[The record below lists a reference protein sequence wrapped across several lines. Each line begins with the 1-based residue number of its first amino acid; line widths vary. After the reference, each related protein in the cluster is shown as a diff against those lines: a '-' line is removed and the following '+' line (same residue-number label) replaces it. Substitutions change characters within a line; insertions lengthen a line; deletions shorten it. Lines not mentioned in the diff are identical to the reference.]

1 MIDED
6 FLTLL
11 ASILPANTQ
20 IEKGKISM
28 ERIPQRVYFQQGS
41 GNSDVFLNR
50 TTAGLVETTF
60 DVEVAALSDDST
72 AQSMMSTIKSSLN
85 GYQGAFGTSNVSL
98 GMFVMDHTDDYQP
111 LLHDQDEGYFI
122 ASAQVTIYT

>member
-11 ASILPANTQ
+11 TSILPTNTQ

-28 ERIPQRVYFQQGS
+28 ERIPQRVYFQQS
-41 GNSDVFLNR
+41 LGNSDIWLDH
-50 TTAGLVETTF
+50 TTDGITETTF

-72 AQSMMSTIKSSLN
+72 AQSLMNTIKNLD
-85 GYQGAFGTSNVSL
+85 GYMGAFGSSASL
-98 GMFVMDHTDDYQP
+98 GMFVVDHSDDYQP

-122 ASAQVTIYT
+122 AAAQVVIYT